1 MAQSLD
7 PFTFMAEAIQE
18 GQLGERFTFFV
29 DDAGVERI
37 AYLGEP
43 SADATPRGPG
53 AHGSDTPPLGTD
65 SETQ

>member
-43 SADATPRGPG
+43 PADATPRGPG
-53 AHGSDTPPLGTD
+53 ARGSDAPFPCSD
-65 SETQ
+65 SEAQ